1 MTANQAF
8 ASGGILMKMKRATL
22 EECSPEERKLALESL
37 ALFAAMEINALIV
50 LSRDLGKP
58 NPDLFLAGSP
68 APLIKGRVAELL
80 GRDVGTLGRCS
91 AAKGCACI
99 AKDVFEGC
107 KNILGLEVDERVRD
121 V

>member
-1 MTANQAF
+1 
-8 ASGGILMKMKRATL
+8 
-22 EECSPEERKLALESL
+22 
-37 ALFAAMEINALIV
+37 
-50 LSRDLGKP
+50 
-58 NPDLFLAGSP
+58 
-68 APLIKGRVAELL
+68 LIKERAAELL
-80 GRDVGTLGRCS
+80 GKDVGTHGRCS

>member
-1 MTANQAF
+1 M
-8 ASGGILMKMKRATL
+8 
-22 EECSPEERKLALESL
+22 
-37 ALFAAMEINALIV
+37 
-50 LSRDLGKP
+50 
-58 NPDLFLAGSP
+58 
-68 APLIKGRVAELL
+68 AELL

-91 AAKGCACI
+91 AAFGCARI